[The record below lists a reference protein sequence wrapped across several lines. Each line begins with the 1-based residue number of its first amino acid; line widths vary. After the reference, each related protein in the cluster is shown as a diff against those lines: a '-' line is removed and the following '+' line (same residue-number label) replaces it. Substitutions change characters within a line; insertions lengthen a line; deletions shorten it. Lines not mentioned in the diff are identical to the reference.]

1 MSVYYVYQGE
11 TFDEE
16 RSGGYVWSPKLTKN
30 GKKNAGYTMM
40 TNVKKG
46 DFILHNSNGKIM
58 AVSIA
63 KADCKDGKQPK
74 ELADANTTIS
84 WDNDG
89 YRIDTEY
96 YDMDVPL
103 QVTNHKQWLSDHYK
117 EGSAFTVKGT
127 GKQQYM
133 CSIDDEQ
140 AVYLMENAIKL
151 QSDENTIKMLKAALA
166 DILDEKE
173 SEYDQLEKEEID
185 SLVDS
190 ISGDKPEWP
199 GKKEKQAMTT
209 SQSTGREKPK
219 RDPKVAADALAHAE
233 YKCEFDESDRVFL
246 RKNGKGYTEPHHL
259 IPISKYRDFKYSV
272 DVMENIVSLCS
283 HCHNLLHYGRLEDKK
298 PVLQKLYNERIAAL
312 RNVGLDLTFEQLL
325 NYYK

>member
-11 TFDEE
+11 TYDEE

-40 TNVKKG
+40 TNVKMG

-74 ELADANTTIS
+74 ELAD
-84 WDNDG
+84 
-89 YRIDTEY
+89 
-96 YDMDVPL
+96 
-103 QVTNHKQWLSDHYK
+103 HYK

-140 AVYLMENAIKL
+140 AVYLLENAIKL

-166 DILDEKE
+166 DIVDEKE
-173 SEYDQLEKEEID
+173 SEYDQLEKDEID

-190 ISGDKPEWP
+190 SSGDKPEWP

-233 YKCEFDESDRVFL
+233 YKCEFDESDIVFL

>member
-11 TFDEE
+11 TYDEE

-40 TNVKKG
+40 TNVKMG
-46 DFILHNSNGKIM
+46 DFILHNLNGKII

-103 QVTNHKQWLSDHYK
+103 QVTNHKQWLADHYK

-140 AVYLMENAIKL
+140 AVYLLENAIKL

-166 DILDEKE
+166 DIVDEKE
-173 SEYDQLEKEEID
+173 SEYDQLEKDEID

-190 ISGDKPEWP
+190 SSGDKPEWP

-272 DVMENIVSLCS
+272 DVM
-283 HCHNLLHYGRLEDKK
+283 
-298 PVLQKLYNERIAAL
+298 
-312 RNVGLDLTFEQLL
+312 
-325 NYYK
+325 